1 MSVNKAFVIKNSL
14 EVNQKLILADS
25 VTGKV
30 GIGTSQPAYLL
41 DVAGGIGVTD
51 VYVRNNLYTVGVST
65 IIGRL
70 SVGVGGT
77 TLTGVGGSIGIGT
90 TNPAYLLDVRSPVS
104 TGQTAL
110 YVRGDVRVTGDL
122 VIEDDLTLDEVTVR
136 NITVSS
142 QTSTLNLSVSGI
154 STLNNTLNVVPTST
168 GIAGLFSG
176 TTSGD
181 MVRITQLGTG
191 NALVVEDSTN
201 PDATPFVINAA
212 GNVGIGT
219 TNPIGQLQVS
229 SGAVIIGAA
238 TSTGTAS
245 QALQVTGGA
254 YVSTALGIG
263 RTNPGVYAL
272 DVNGIARIGG
282 ASGGKISV
290 GTGMAAGEFGLQILP
305 YSDRTEL
312 QAEQQGTSYRPL
324 ILQPFGS
331 NVGIGTT
338 SPTSKL
344 TVVGDVLVS
353 GTSTLGTLR
362 VSSGIVTSST
372 VGVSVTYYGDGSNL
386 TGIIASSGG
395 SIGIQSGGVTVGTA
409 ITTINFVGTGLT
421 ASQSSN
427 TSNVYL
433 PAPGV
438 SLGLAIALGS

>member
-1 MSVNKAFVIKNSL
+1 MAVNKAFVVKNSL

-238 TSTGTAS
+238 TSTGTVS
-245 QALQVTGGA
+245 QRLQVTGDA
-254 YVSTALGIG
+254 YVSGNVGIG
-263 RTNPGVYAL
+263 TTNPLGPLQVGAATSTFI
-272 DVNGIARIGG
+272 VTGI
-282 ASGGKISV
+282 
-290 GTGMAAGEFGLQILP
+290 
-305 YSDRTEL
+305 
-312 QAEQQGTSYRPL
+312 
-324 ILQPFGS
+324 GS
-331 NVGIGTT
+331 VGIGTT

-372 VGVSVTYYGDGSNL
+372 VGVSVTYYGDGSKL

-438 SLGLAIALGS
+438 SLGLAIALGG

>member
-90 TNPAYLLDVRSPVS
+90 TNPTFLLDVRSPVS

-238 TSTGTAS
+238 TSTGTVS
-245 QALQVTGGA
+245 QRLQVTGGA
-254 YVSTALGIG
+254 YVS
-263 RTNPGVYAL
+263 
-272 DVNGIARIGG
+272 
-282 ASGGKISV
+282 
-290 GTGMAAGEFGLQILP
+290 
-305 YSDRTEL
+305 
-312 QAEQQGTSYRPL
+312 
-324 ILQPFGS
+324 GS
-331 NVGIGTT
+331 VGIGTT
-338 SPTSKL
+338 NPIQQLQVGSGSSIVIVDNIGDVGIGTTNPTSKL

-372 VGVSVTYYGDGSNL
+372 VGVSVTYYGDGSKL

-438 SLGLAIALGS
+438 SLGLAIALGG

>member
-1 MSVNKAFVIKNSL
+1 VSVNKAFVIKNSL

-90 TNPAYLLDVRSPVS
+90 TNPTFLLDVRSPVS

-238 TSTGTAS
+238 TSTGTVS
-245 QALQVTGGA
+245 QRLQVTGGA
-254 YVSTALGIG
+254 YVS
-263 RTNPGVYAL
+263 
-272 DVNGIARIGG
+272 
-282 ASGGKISV
+282 
-290 GTGMAAGEFGLQILP
+290 
-305 YSDRTEL
+305 
-312 QAEQQGTSYRPL
+312 
-324 ILQPFGS
+324 GS
-331 NVGIGTT
+331 VGIGTT
-338 SPTSKL
+338 NPIQQLQVGSGSSIVIVDNIGDVGIGTTNPTSKL

-372 VGVSVTYYGDGSNL
+372 VGVSVTYYGDGSKL

-438 SLGLAIALGS
+438 SLGLAIALGG